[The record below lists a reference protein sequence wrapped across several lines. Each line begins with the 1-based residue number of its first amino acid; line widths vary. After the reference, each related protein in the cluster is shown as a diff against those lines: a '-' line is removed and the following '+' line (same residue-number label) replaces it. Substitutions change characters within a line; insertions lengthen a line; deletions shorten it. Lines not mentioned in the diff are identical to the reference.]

1 MNLTAICFGMNE
13 AKTDINEGEQTDL
26 LFTVDINDFQN
37 VRSVQLIV
45 HDCKPSTSVAET
57 MKLGADRFDAIRAG
71 ECFTHDEDFV
81 PDRSDCEKVYLLLRR
96 EARNGKTVMSLRR
109 ILSLLDRGGHGRKI
123 NYVKLRFILLIFYE
137 LKICGVEPIGDGVY
151 EFDMYFNGSKT
162 SIDKSSILRK
172 LRSQCK
178 G

>member
-1 MNLTAICFGMNE
+1 
-13 AKTDINEGEQTDL
+13 
-26 LFTVDINDFQN
+26 
-37 VRSVQLIV
+37 
-45 HDCKPSTSVAET
+45 
-57 MKLGADRFDAIRAG
+57 
-71 ECFTHDEDFV
+71 
-81 PDRSDCEKVYLLLRR
+81 
-96 EARNGKTVMSLRR
+96 MSLRR
-109 ILSLLDRGGHGRKI
+109 ILSLLERNTHGRRI

-137 LKICGVEPIGDGVY
+137 LKICGVEQIGDGIY